1 MSNEINIAD
10 LKSDKSSTPETNNSG
25 VIVDP
30 NLERVNTTNI
40 VEIGDLGLKE
50 AEKPVVKDDYDK
62 GLDLIDKYIEKK
74 REEVERFNDA
84 IEANDGQLGE
94 MQWRAQNGE
103 VARSVLVDGLS
114 AEEAKNTEMT
124 SPVKE
129 VNTSNMSSDDDVED
143 ELAKLEREADE
154 FDATASSPIV
164 NMPEKEHVVE
174 TPVAPVKKVQ
184 EVTMDSVIGNVDT
197 SKDIKDFEVDD
208 IDADLDILDGVE
220 RSTSSVVDQDDFNA
234 RLKKKIQEKI
244 INKNVVSIESF
255 KIATDHPAIAT
266 NVNNKRKNTKEAVF
280 KWELFHTGSTF
291 TMRKFNAS
299 ELDELYGMMQARS
312 TNIRR
317 MFELIYDHIVD
328 GRGLD
333 FTSWARCVNRL
344 DVNDLWMG
352 VYGACFQFSNYLP
365 YECQKCKNVMI
376 TDSTPIIDM
385 VRYKND
391 DIKAKFNEIMA
402 LQPGNIEFG
411 CARATAIT
419 PISSLLA
426 IKVKEPSL
434 YDTVIEPATLDDA
447 FSSKYDDII
456 QFIPFIEDIYEI
468 DPENQ
473 TLRPVL
479 CKVVPNNPVKTLKYK
494 ILTWAKIIRP
504 MDSDEKGMLINA
516 INTMNNNDATDDIRY
531 CLPAVACDQ
540 CGDEI
545 PEDIIGAAELVFIR
559 HQLTGF
565 GAV

>member
-10 LKSDKSSTPETNNSG
+10 LKSDKPATPETNNKI
-25 VIVDP
+25 IVDP
-30 NLERVNTTNI
+30 NLERVSTTNI
-40 VEIGDLGLKE
+40 VEIGDLGLEE

-62 GLDLIDKYIEKK
+62 GLDLIDKYVAKK

-84 IEANDGQLGE
+84 IEANNGQLTE

-103 VARSVLVDGLS
+103 AARSILVDGVS
-114 AEEAKNTEMT
+114 AEEAKNTEAAA
-124 SPVKE
+124 PAKE
-129 VNTSNMSSDDDVED
+129 VNVVSDNDIED
-143 ELAKLEREADE
+143 ELAELEREADE
-154 FDATASSPIV
+154 FDAESATPVEAVPV
-164 NMPEKEHVVE
+164 QENKVVE
-174 TPVAPVKKVQ
+174 IPVTPVKKAQ
-184 EVTMDSVIGNVDT
+184 EVTMDSIVGNVDT
-197 SKDIKDFEVDD
+197 SKEIKDFEVDD

-220 RSTSSVVDQDDFNA
+220 RSASSVVDQDDFNA

-255 KIATDHPAIAT
+255 KIATDHPVSAT
-266 NVNNKRKNTKEAVF
+266 NVINRRKNIKEAVF

-328 GRGLD
+328 GKGLD
-333 FTSWARCVNRL
+333 FISWAKCVNRL

-365 YECQKCKNVMI
+365 YECPKCKNVMI
-376 TDSTPIIDM
+376 TDSTPIVGM

-391 DIKAKFNEIMA
+391 EIKAKFNEIMA
-402 LQPGNIEFG
+402 LQPDNIEFG

-419 PISSLLA
+419 PISSTLA

-434 YDTVIEPATLDDA
+434 YDTVIEPASLDDA

-468 DPENQ
+468 DPESQ

-479 CKVVPNNPVKTLKYK
+479 YKVVPNNPVKTLKYK

-516 INTMNNNDATDDIRY
+516 INTMNNNDATDDIKY
-531 CLPAVACDQ
+531 CLPAIACDQ
-540 CGDEI
+540 CGEEI